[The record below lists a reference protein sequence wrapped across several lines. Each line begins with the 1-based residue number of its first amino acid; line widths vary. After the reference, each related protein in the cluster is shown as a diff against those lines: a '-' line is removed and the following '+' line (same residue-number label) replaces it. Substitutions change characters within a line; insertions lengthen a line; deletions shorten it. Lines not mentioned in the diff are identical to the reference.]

1 MSNGDPGSILGARR
15 LFSYKCIIVKEVKDM
30 KKLAKVFFWLGAIII
45 YGLVIGAFFIGNE
58 SEVLFLMLGFLGG
71 IYIALYL
78 ALKYL

>member
-1 MSNGDPGSILGARR
+1 
-15 LFSYKCIIVKEVKDM
+15 M
-30 KKLAKVFFWLGAIII
+30 KKFGIILYVVGAIII
-45 YGLVIGAFFIGNE
+45 YGLVIGSFFVGNA